1 MKQYTLE
8 EVEDKLIGLKGTPE
22 RDQYEFE
29 LKLELIGDM
38 IKMTRKKR
46 KLTQEALGN
55 LIGVKKAQ
63 ISRLERN
70 TGNVTVETILR
81 VFHALEAQVNFNVV
95 LRESGS
101 LQ

>member
-1 MKQYTLE
+1 MRQYTLKE
-8 EVEDKLIGLKGTPE
+8 AEDNLIGLKGTPE

-38 IKMTRKKR
+38 IRMTRKKR
-46 KLTQEALGN
+46 KLTQEELGA

-81 VFHALEAQVNFNVV
+81 VFNALEAQINFNVV
-95 LRESGS
+95 L
-101 LQ
+101 